1 MIQINGSYFTSSDLS
16 FAYHQ
21 VPLAKATQKLT
32 SFIVGG
38 RQYTYQVGFYGLK
51 PLPNFFTKL
60 MRYAFGPFIKTKK
73 AITYIDDTLLQRK
86 KENETFETIRKYHSL
101 LCEANLETATDKK
114 KISLLKSEV
123 SLPRSIER
131 RFFSNSFSPR

>member
-1 MIQINGSYFTSSDLS
+1 MARILQAVIYHALITKCLS
-16 FAYHQ
+16 PKELKSLL
-21 VPLAKATQKLT
+21 VLL
-32 SFIVGG
+32 SVVGG

-60 MRYAFGPFIKTKK
+60 MRYAFGPLIKTKK
-73 AITYIDDTLLQRK
+73 AITYFDDTLLQRK
-86 KENETFETIRKYHSL
+86 NKNEMFDTIRKYHSL

-114 KISLLKSEV
+114 KILLKSEV
-123 SLPRSIER
+123 FLPRSIER